1 MVNFMTRPDISEML
15 KKNYADYNGR
25 WRGVRKAASVARRR
39 NNV

>member
-25 WRGVRKAASVARRR
+25 WRVVRKAASVGRRQ